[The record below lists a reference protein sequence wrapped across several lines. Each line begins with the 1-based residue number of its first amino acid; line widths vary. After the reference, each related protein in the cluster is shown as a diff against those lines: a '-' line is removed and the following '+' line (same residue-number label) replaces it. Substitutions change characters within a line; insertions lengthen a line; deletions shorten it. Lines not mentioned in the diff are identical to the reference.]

1 MLARIVKKAKPLP
14 GTRSKSN
21 PRSVRHAAE
30 QAPLYAVLTGDIV
43 QSHKL
48 SADDLDEAMASLR
61 HAANIAAKAFGHKV
75 WPFMR
80 FRGDGWQIVMPEP
93 KYALRACLLLRAA
106 LHQHRPRVR
115 TRISVGIGPTGRIF
129 PRDLGKSDGLAFNL
143 SGQALEGMGRKDA
156 IQMSFVPRDR
166 EVSQLVHAV
175 VTLCDAISRRWM
187 PGQARVLA
195 KVLLPEP
202 HNQLEIGRILGI
214 RQQSVQAQ
222 ADAGNGWAVE
232 ESLETLEGLDWTRL
246 ADGWEKQP
254 NSTVM
259 RKTA

>member
-1 MLARIVKKAKPLP
+1 MLAKIVKKVKPLP
-14 GTRSKSN
+14 ATRSKSN
-21 PRSVRHAAE
+21 PRSVRYAAE

-43 QSHKL
+43 QSNKL
-48 SADDLDEAMASLR
+48 SVEELDEAMASLR
-61 HAANIAAKAFGHKV
+61 HGASTAAKAFGHKA

-93 KYALRACLLLRAA
+93 KFALRACLLLRAA
-106 LHQHRPRVR
+106 LHQHKPRVR
-115 TRISVGIGPTGRIF
+115 TRISAGIGSAGRIY

-143 SGQALEGMGRKDA
+143 SGQALERMGRKDA
-156 IQMSFVPRDR
+156 IQLSFVPRDR

-202 HNQLEIGRILGI
+202 HNQMEIGRALGI
-214 RQQSVQAQ
+214 TQQSVHAQ
-222 ADAGNGWAVE
+222 MDAGNGWALGE
-232 ESLETLEGLDWTRL
+232 CLETLESLDWTQI
-246 ADGWEKQP
+246 AGGWEK
-254 NSTVM
+254 
-259 RKTA
+259 TA